1 MRFFAAV
8 FTFAL
13 ALVSAQ
19 PLLAD
24 AMNPNHVHVA
34 VGDLNI
40 HHVWA
45 RATAP
50 GAKSGAAYLVIDN
63 NGKAADAL
71 KSAAATVAPNTM
83 IHESKMT
90 GGVMTMSHVMALS
103 VPAGA
108 SVEMK
113 PGGLHVMLMG
123 LKSPLKAGTSFR
135 LTLSFEHAG
144 DVTVDV
150 PVLAPGKSL
159 QHTH

>member
-1 MRFFAAV
+1 MRFIPPFIAFAA
-8 FTFAL
+8 
-13 ALVSAQ
+13 ALVLAQ
-19 PLLAD
+19 PLFAD
-24 AMNPNHVHVA
+24 AMNPNHVHVE
-34 VGDLNI
+34 VGDLKI

-50 GAKSGAAYLVIDN
+50 GAKAGAAYLVVDN
-63 NGKAADAL
+63 NGKTSDTL
-71 KSAAATVAPNTM
+71 KSASAPIAPNTM

-103 VPAGA
+103 IPAGA

-123 LKSPLKAGTSFR
+123 LESPLKAGTSFR

-159 QHTH
+159 KHTH